1 LTSGTAYTFKV
12 KSNNPFG
19 SSAESAASNSVT
31 PISVAYDSIATVTV
45 GAGGSSTISFTS
57 IPSTYTH
64 LQLRGIAKHSSSGVW
79 SSIKFNSDSTG
90 GNYYAHRLY
99 GNGSS
104 TGVEATAGDGNGAR
118 LTTIYNTQFMGFV
131 LDILDYANTNKNKTC
146 RNLSGFDAN
155 GSGELNYMSQLWA
168 STSAINRIDIS
179 VSSGSMVQYTTFAL
193 YGIKSA

>member
-1 LTSGTAYTFKV
+1 MPILGILASSTAV
-12 KSNNPFG
+12 AAG
-19 SSAESAASNSVT
+19 SFE
-31 PISVAYDSIATVTV
+31 SIATVTV

-79 SSIKFNSDSTG
+79 SAIKFNSDSTG
-90 GNYYAHRLY
+90 ANYYAHRLY

-104 TGVEATAGDGNGAR
+104 AGVEATAGDGNGAR
-118 LTTIYNTQFMGFV
+118 FTTIYNTQFMGFV

-168 STSAINRIDIS
+168 STSAISRIDIS
-179 VSSGSMVQYTTFAL
+179 VSSGNMVQYSHFAL